1 MTRLLKMIIQELNED
16 YLRGI
21 EEHLKQMDF
30 KRGVL
35 MSAKLGPGSRGDE
48 YILREPNSPD
58 KCWFRRIFS
67 RRPEHYSV
75 QIAPRDENG
84 FRALSDLRDE
94 GLVLVASAM
103 AQSTEHLRN
112 FSNHCVQ
119 S

>member
-75 QIAPRDENG
+75 QIA
-84 FRALSDLRDE
+84 
-94 GLVLVASAM
+94 LVMKMAS
-103 AQSTEHLRN
+103 EHLAIYGMRDWYWLLVQWRSLQSIYGI